1 MPPEGKAHGFAT
13 TTRTTSFHISN
24 IVNVKQSRKT
34 PHNLKIAISKDIG
47 TKTYELEA
55 ENPRIASDIVTI
67 IKGLC
72 VFVFSRGPPNKSSDN
87 SVVHWS
93 LKDATLPLGS
103 KAAEQWT
110 SRPAQPEQDSTTTA
124 RSLISSSDRYSY
136 SRPHDMQ

>member
-1 MPPEGKAHGFAT
+1 MPPEGKAHGFAA

-72 VFVFSRGPPNKSSDN
+72 VFV
-87 SVVHWS
+87 S
-93 LKDATLPLGS
+93 LEVLQTSPL
-103 KAAEQWT
+103 
-110 SRPAQPEQDSTTTA
+110 TTV
-124 RSLISSSDRYSY
+124 LFIGL
-136 SRPHDMQ
+136 